1 VSRTARTT
9 WITAGHLTSARSRVV
24 AVGTALLLTATAVG
38 AAVASDDGGSHKA
51 HNVTGQKVTAHE
63 AAAQKTTAH
72 EAAALTGSAKLYRK
86 TTEDV
91 TFTFDAH
98 LAKRDNMRP
107 DKATGTFRFVHL
119 DKPGGKGGWAKG
131 RIDCLMTGGKVATA
145 TGIITD
151 TNLKD
156 IKGGRVG
163 FSVHDQGKKD
173 RVGYSW
179 AAVGRPDGTKKL
191 PKCTSAAPFEKVKKG
206 TGDFHVQPW
215 HLTYPTN

>member
-1 VSRTARTT
+1 MSRNASTRIADSGPTGARRRV
-9 WITAGHLTSARSRVV
+9 IAISTSLLLS
-24 AVGTALLLTATAVG
+24 VGTVG
-38 AAVASDDGGSHKA
+38 AAVASDDRGPQKAPSHPQA
-51 HNVTGQKVTAHE
+51 R
-63 AAAQKTTAH
+63 

-98 LAKRDNMRP
+98 LARRDTMRP

-119 DKPGGKGGWAKG
+119 DKPGGEGGWAKG

-145 TGIITD
+145 TGVITD
-151 TNLKD
+151 TNLKE

-163 FSVHDQGKKD
+163 FTVHDQRRHD

-191 PKCTSAAPFEKVKKG
+191 PKCTSAAPFEKVKQG
-206 TGDFHVQPW
+206 TGDFDVKPW
-215 HLTYPTN
+215 HPTYPTD

>member
-1 VSRTARTT
+1 MA
-9 WITAGHLTSARSRVV
+9 V
-24 AVGTALLLTATAVG
+24 ATALLICAGAAG
-38 AAVASDDGGSHKA
+38 AAVAADGGGSRENTAQSESTPKGEG
-51 HNVTGQKVTAHE
+51 TPKGGGTPQSQGTSEGTAHT
-63 AAAQKTTAH
+63 KPR

-98 LAKRDNMRP
+98 LAQRHHMRP

-131 RIDCLMTGGKVATA
+131 RIDCLMSGGKVATA

-163 FSVHDQGKKD
+163 FSVHDQGAHD

-179 AAVGRPDGTKKL
+179 AAVGGPDGTKKL
-191 PKCTSAAPFEKVKKG
+191 PKCTSSAPFEKVKKG
-206 TGDFHVQPW
+206 TGDFDVKPW
-215 HLTYPTN
+215 HLTYPTG